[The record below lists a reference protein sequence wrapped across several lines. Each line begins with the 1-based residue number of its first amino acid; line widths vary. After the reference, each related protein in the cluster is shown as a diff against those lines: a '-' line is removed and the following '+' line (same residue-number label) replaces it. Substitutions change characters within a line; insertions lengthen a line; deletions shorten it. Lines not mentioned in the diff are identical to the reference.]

1 LKTLAEKGQPE
12 PIVQFLL
19 SQRPATND
27 TLARNREIA
36 TISFLEGDWATAT
49 TAVTAILLRLPH
61 DQDAMTRRALIC
73 YRTGELEQ
81 AKKIFKRVVLIAREK
96 NSDMDIAAAYCNLGM
111 LHLMLEEYDDA
122 AVRYGKAMSIYNR
135 LKYEDGQ
142 ADCMVNM
149 GLIAYKAKKGK
160 EVEHQ
165 FRAALDINKRHKR
178 REGMSICCSL
188 LGVILIEKDN
198 PELNEAEKL
207 LKQAVQLS
215 LELGR
220 PGGVAAAY
228 GNLGL
233 VHVKRRDFAGARE
246 LFLKAQSI
254 YQRINRPKMVAKI
267 QGMLRQVGGMSA
279 VGT

>member
-1 LKTLAEKGQPE
+1 
-12 PIVQFLL
+12 
-19 SQRPATND
+19 
-27 TLARNREIA
+27 
-36 TISFLEGDWATAT
+36 
-49 TAVTAILLRLPH
+49 
-61 DQDAMTRRALIC
+61 
-73 YRTGELEQ
+73 
-81 AKKIFKRVVLIAREK
+81 
-96 NSDMDIAAAYCNLGM
+96 M